1 MHRAA
6 RIGGGEH
13 GAARRVEDAVHDE
26 GGALQAH
33 DPLRVLQAKQVRV
46 VEGFVE
52 TDGLKAFASLNIGIL
67 KLLLNN
73 KMNDHVT

>member
-1 MHRAA
+1 MHRAP

-46 VEGFVE
+46 VKGFVE
-52 TDGLKAFASLNIGIL
+52 IDSFKSCA
-67 KLLLNN
+67 
-73 KMNDHVT
+73 

>member
-1 MHRAA
+1 MRRAP

-52 TDGLKAFASLNIGIL
+52 TDSF
-67 KLLLNN
+67 
-73 KMNDHVT
+73 